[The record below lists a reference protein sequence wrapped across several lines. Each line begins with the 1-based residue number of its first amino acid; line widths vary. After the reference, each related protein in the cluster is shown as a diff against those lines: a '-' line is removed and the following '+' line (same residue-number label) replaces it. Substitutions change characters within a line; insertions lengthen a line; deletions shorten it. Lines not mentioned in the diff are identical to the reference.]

1 MRKIEPINI
10 SYISYIKNIFKP
22 LLKRL
27 EDSTNGTIQAGG
39 LLIVTIPFLLIC
51 LGKMIL
57 SLLFSFSVKNIEDDF
72 RAFIL
77 ALGALITSLVLF
89 ISNFALAVGMLL
101 ILMPLNL
108 VWSFLSFP
116 YAFYQSSQFNA
127 AVDEYNKAVGE
138 YDKTLVKAATN
149 NIEKFHLIQSSI
161 IALKNTISCLRKL
174 LLFEDGYIENIEN
187 FENQLRDLMNEES
200 TIYAAITTPVVV
212 KCNQAED
219 AVIAADQQVNI
230 SATPQ
235 TIAQAQAQKL
245 LAMERHV
252 VALTEAQ
259 GCVTTLQP
267 NGQIVAHD
275 ASEPNIITDYKN
287 NLQQQLETANL
298 NASVQSHIVED
309 IAKNAYLGYLNA
321 SSGISVEATEY
332 SADQKVLAAQNIAA
346 RANANVEKWLAM
358 QKQVNNLKKALC
370 YVEVLQFVPRQIVK
384 LGLVEIGP
392 ESNKEETVKT
402 ILEAQANDLKIKL
415 ASAKKKAGEVDPC
428 RIDIETAK
436 AAATTPEDKAIAQK
450 DKLFAMRHKVE
461 ALIYKITSYEALI
474 GASRQIVE
482 LGLVEVDPKCT
493 AEQGV
498 NLLIGELTTD
508 IDKFKVQF
516 HSALE
521 ELEALEKLEKVSS
534 VSKFSAPELNIMSTV
549 PAPPYR
555 FYSGMLNSLCNTILN
570 WCGAAASETSDKLR
584 LKP

>member
-39 LLIVTIPFLLIC
+39 LLIVTIPFLLIY

-127 AVDEYNKAVGE
+127 AVDEYKKAVDEYKKAVGE

-174 LLFEDGYIENIEN
+174 LLFEDGYIENIEY
-187 FENQLRDLMNEES
+187 FENQLRDLKIEKA
-200 TIYAAITTPVVV
+200 TIYAAITTPVSEA
-212 KCNQAED
+212 KD
-219 AVIAADQQVNI
+219 AVKAAGQQVNI
-230 SATPQ
+230 SSTPQ

-245 LAMERHV
+245 LAMELHV
-252 VALTEAQ
+252 AALTEALN
-259 GCVTTLQP
+259 CLTKLQP
-267 NGQIVAHD
+267 NDQVVAHD

-298 NASVQSHIVED
+298 NASVQSRIVED
-309 IAKNAYLGYLNA
+309 IAKNAYSGYLNA

-332 SADQKVLAAQNIAA
+332 PADQQVLPAQNIYAK
-346 RANANVEKWLAM
+346 ANANVEKWLVIK
-358 QKQVNNLKKALC
+358 KQVKVLEKALC
-370 YVEVLQFVPRQIVK
+370 FVEVLQCVPRQIVK
-384 LGLVEIGP
+384 LALDE
-392 ESNKEETVKT
+392 KEETVEQTLK
-402 ILEAQANDLKIKL
+402 EQVDKLKIML
-415 ASAKKKAGEVDPC
+415 ANAEKKVRELDP
-428 RIDIETAK
+428 TAK
-436 AAATTPEDKAIAQK
+436 AAVDAAEKKVRAAKTPK
-450 DKLFAMRHKVE
+450 DKLLAMRHKVE
-461 ALIYKITSYEALI
+461 VLAYAVSSYEALI

-482 LGLVEVDPKCT
+482 LGLVEVDSQCT
-493 AEQGV
+493 TTEQD
-498 NLLIGELTTD
+498 LIGELTAAMDTL
-508 IDKFKVQF
+508 KVQF
-516 HSALE
+516 HSAFDE
-521 ELEALEKLEKVSS
+521 FEKVSS